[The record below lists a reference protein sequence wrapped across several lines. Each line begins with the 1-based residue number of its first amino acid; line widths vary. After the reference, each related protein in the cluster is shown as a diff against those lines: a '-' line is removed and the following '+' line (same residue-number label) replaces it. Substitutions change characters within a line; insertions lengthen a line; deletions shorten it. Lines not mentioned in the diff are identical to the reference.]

1 MALTLP
7 PAAEDAE
14 GQYRDRYQPLAEIN
28 VTPMVDVMLVLLI
41 IFMVTAPLLTVG
53 VPLDLPK
60 TSAAQLTQPREPI
73 VLSLDRDGDSFI
85 GNERVDPADLK
96 DRLAGL
102 AADDPSRIAYVR
114 GDRTISY
121 ARLMDVLGLV
131 NSAGFTKV
139 SLLAEGAQPK

>member
-1 MALTLP
+1 MAFSLP
-7 PAAEDAE
+7 PTGEIGE
-14 GQYRDRYQPLAEIN
+14 DRYQPLAEIN

-41 IFMVTAPLLTVG
+41 IFMVTAPLMTVG

-60 TSAAQLTQPREPI
+60 TSAAEVTQPKQPI
-73 VLSLDRDGDSFI
+73 VLSLDREGGTFI
-85 GNERVDPADLK
+85 GNERVDPGELEG
-96 DRLAGL
+96 RLSRL
-102 AADDPSRIAYVR
+102 AADDPSRIVYLR

-121 ARLMDVLGLV
+121 ARLMDALGVV